1 MSARSYSDAIDVLN
15 SLQSN
20 AASIDALLASGSMKT
35 MESIVPVTLDYLR
48 RLGYSVSPGLSLG
61 GKNR

>member
-35 MESIVPVTLDYLR
+35 MESIVPVTLDYLL